1 MAEKIEAPWIV
12 QWIAE
17 VLRTIPSPN
26 DAWASIIGSLAWP
39 TLALFVLLRFRFFI
53 RHYLKILADRLETD
67 HVKLG
72 IFELRPNDQILV
84 LEKNSATA
92 STEQLEAA
100 DVDRIERIF
109 EFIADAPGL
118 SYLEEWLKKA
128 ELAHIEIEDFLTLAR
143 YAKERE
149 MAWNEFEGLKA

>member
-1 MAEKIEAPWIV
+1 MAGKIEAPWLV
-12 QWIAE
+12 QWVAE
-17 VLRTIPSPN
+17 VLRTIPSAN
-26 DAWASIIGSLAWP
+26 EAWASIIGSLAWP
-39 TLALFVLLRFRFFI
+39 TFALFVLLRFRFFI
-53 RHYLKILADRLETD
+53 RHYLEVLADRLETD

-109 EFIADAPGL
+109 EFIADTAGL
-118 SYLEEWLKKA
+118 AYIEEWLKRSN
-128 ELAHIEIEDFLTLAR
+128 LAHIEIVDFLTLSK
-143 YAKERE
+143 YAQERE
-149 MAWNEFEGLKA
+149 KAWNAIEGLKA